1 MNDDNRNA
9 IGVDVSKAHLDACRL
24 PGGEGRRFANNAK
37 GFEELAAWVG
47 ETDVVVYESTGLCH
61 RDFEE
66 ALAGRLPL
74 ARVNA
79 TRARRFAQAAGEQ
92 AKTDAVDARVLAA
105 MGAALPLR
113 LVAARSPERRDL
125 DELVTVR
132 DGLVR
137 DRVVALNRRK
147 HVRHELAKRQ
157 NRYRLAQ
164 IDRQVKAVDKEIAK
178 LLAADPELARRA
190 EVLVSIPGVGPVT
203 AAGLVADM
211 PELGALG
218 AKAAASLAGLAPM
231 TRESGTWKGR
241 SFIQGG
247 RGRVRRLLYMA
258 AVSAVRCNP
267 DLAAK
272 YRQLVGRG
280 KSPKV
285 ALVAVMRK
293 LVVLADALLGQNR
306 LWAPRTGPEPTTEPP
321 AVAAEDAG
329 GPSGLGEGSL
339 GDRGQGPKGHPPA
352 SAVPA
357 GWPEAPAAAPL
368 PAPA

>member
-1 MNDDNRNA
+1 MSDHTRNTV
-9 IGVDVSKAHLDACRL
+9 GVDVSKAHLDACRL
-24 PGGEGRRFANNAK
+24 PDGEERRFANNAK
-37 GFEELAAWVG
+37 GFEELAAWADG
-47 ETDVVVYESTGLCH
+47 TDAVVYESTGLCH

-113 LVAARSPERRDL
+113 LVAPRSPERRDL
-125 DELVTVR
+125 DELVTAR

-137 DRVVALNRRK
+137 DRVAALNRQK

-157 NRYRLAQ
+157 NRNRLAQ
-164 IDRQVKAVDKEIAK
+164 IDRQIKAVDAAIAK

-190 EVLVSIPGVGPVT
+190 DVLASIPGVGAVT

-211 PELGALG
+211 PELGGLG

-258 AVSAVRCNP
+258 AVSAIRCNP

-272 YRQLVGRG
+272 CRQLVGRG
-280 KSPKV
+280 KSPKA
-285 ALVAVMRK
+285 ALAAVMRK
-293 LVVLADALLGQNR
+293 LLVLADALLRQNR
-306 LWAPRTGPEPTTEPP
+306 LWTPRTNPEPNTEPP
-321 AVAAEDAG
+321 ADAAEDAD

-339 GDRGQGPKGHPPA
+339 GDRSQGPKGHSPA
-352 SAVPA
+352 SAAPA
-357 GWPEAPAAAPL
+357 SWPGAAAAAPL

>member
-1 MNDDNRNA
+1 MNDHTANA
-9 IGVDVSKAHLDACRL
+9 VGVDISKAHLDAHRL
-24 PGGEGRRFANNAK
+24 RDGEGKRFGNDAK
-37 GFEELAAWVG
+37 GFEELAAWAG
-47 ETDVVVYESTGLCH
+47 APDVVVYESTGRCH

-79 TRARRFAQAAGEQ
+79 MRARRFAQAMGEQ

-105 MGAALPLR
+105 MGAALRLR
-113 LVAARSPERRDL
+113 LVAARSPARRDL
-125 DELVTVR
+125 YELATAR

-137 DRVVALNRRK
+137 DRVAALNRQK
-147 HVRHELAKRQ
+147 HVRHKLLKRQ
-157 NRYRLAQ
+157 NRERLAR
-164 IDRQVKAVDKEIAK
+164 IDREIKAVDAEIDR
-178 LLAADPELARRA
+178 LLAADSELARQA
-190 EVLVSIPGVGPVT
+190 EVLASIPGVGAVT
-203 AAGLVADM
+203 AAGLIADM
-211 PELGALG
+211 PELGALD
-218 AKAAASLAGLAPM
+218 AKAVASLAGLAPM
-231 TRESGTWKGR
+231 TRESGAWKGR

-247 RGRVRRLLYMA
+247 RSRVRRLLYMA
-258 AVSAVRCNP
+258 AVSAIRCNP

-293 LVVLADALLGQNR
+293 LLLLANALLRQNR
-306 LWAPRTGPEPTTEPP
+306 LWTPRTDAKTAAEPL
-321 AVAAEDAG
+321 ADAAEDAG

-339 GDRGQGPKGHPPA
+339 GDRSQDPKGHPPA
-352 SAVPA
+352 TATPA
-357 GWPEAPAAAPL
+357 SGTRAAAAML

>member
-1 MNDDNRNA
+1 MGDHTRNSV
-9 IGVDVSKAHLDACRL
+9 GVDVSKAHLDARRL
-24 PGGEGRRFANNAK
+24 PDGEGRRFANDAK
-37 GFEELAAWVG
+37 GFKELAAWAG
-47 ETDVVVYESTGLCH
+47 GTDVVVYESTGHCH

-79 TRARRFAQAAGEQ
+79 MRARRFAQAVGKQ
-92 AKTDAVDARVLAA
+92 AKTDAVDAWVLAA
-105 MGAALPLR
+105 MGAALRLR

-125 DELVTVR
+125 DELVTAR

-137 DRVVALNRRK
+137 DRVAALNRQK
-147 HVRHELAKRQ
+147 HVRSKLLKRQ
-157 NRYRLAQ
+157 NRQRLAQ
-164 IDRQVKAVDKEIAK
+164 IDRQIKAVDDETAK
-178 LLAADPELARRA
+178 LLAADPELDRRA
-190 EVLVSIPGVGPVT
+190 DVPASIPGVGPVT
-203 AAGLVADM
+203 AAGLAAEM
-211 PELGALG
+211 PELGGLG

-258 AVSAVRCNP
+258 AVSAIRCNP

-293 LVVLADALLGQNR
+293 LLVLADALLRQNR
-306 LWAPRTGPEPTTEPP
+306 PWTPRTNPEPNTEPS
-321 AVAAEDAG
+321 ASSAA
-329 GPSGLGEGSL
+329 
-339 GDRGQGPKGHPPA
+339 PA
-352 SAVPA
+352 S
-357 GWPEAPAAAPL
+357 WPGAAAAAPF